1 MSNEIEQEL
10 KQLRKEARKLQK
22 EIELL
27 ELKKHIVHLNERKG
41 NLQEWLQD
49 PEEQPKTLGEQYCCD
64 VDVPAAQMSNTL
76 FGRY

>member
-49 PEEQPKTLGEQYCCD
+49 PEEQPNEQYCCD
-64 VDVPAAQMSNTL
+64 VDSAAQMSNTL